1 MSGHRCGRTTW
12 RSLSEEGQSDANP
25 VGVTLEPIGAS
36 LVSSGEEIGE
46 DAADMIARSDGLHPD
61 RRHALLL

>member
-25 VGVTLEPIGAS
+25 VGDTLEPIGAS

-46 DAADMIARSDGLHPD
+46 DAADDLPPNSAQVTL
-61 RRHALLL
+61 